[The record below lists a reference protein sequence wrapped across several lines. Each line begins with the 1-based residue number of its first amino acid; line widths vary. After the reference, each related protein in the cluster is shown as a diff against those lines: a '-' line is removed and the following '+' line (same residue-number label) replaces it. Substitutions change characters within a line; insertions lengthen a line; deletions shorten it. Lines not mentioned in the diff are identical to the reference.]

1 MVLPQTRETG
11 GTASPTVSREGAVLQ
26 VKGLRTVFR
35 QRGVDV
41 PVVNDV
47 NFDIRAGETVALV
60 GESGSGKSVSALTV
74 MRLVPSPKGRIAG
87 GQVLLEGEDLLRLGE
102 NAMRRVRGKTIGMVF
117 QEPMTSLNPI
127 HTIGRQLGEG
137 LRIHLGLT
145 RAAARERSIELL
157 DSVGISRPAERLHA
171 YPHQLS
177 GGMCQRVMIA
187 VALSCEPRIL
197 LADEPT
203 TALDVTTQAQILELM
218 NARAQALGT
227 ATLLITHDLGIVA
240 RYANRVNVMY
250 AGRIVEQGEA
260 RQLFDNPR
268 HPYTRGLLQSVPR
281 LDRPRRQDL
290 PAIEGLPPSPGSLP
304 KGCPFQPR
312 CPFRQE
318 ICDQPQA
325 LREIGPGRR
334 VACIRADELSSFD
347 GAA

>member
-1 MVLPQTRETG
+1 MDETAPPQ
-11 GTASPTVSREGAVLQ
+11 ASREGAVLE

-41 PVVNDV
+41 SVVNDV

-60 GESGSGKSVSALTV
+60 GESGSGKSVSALSV

-87 GQVLLEGEDLLRLGE
+87 GQVLLDGEDLLRLDE
-102 NAMRRVRGKTIGMVF
+102 PAMRGIRGKTIGMVF

-145 RAAARERSIELL
+145 GKAARERSIELL
-157 DSVGISRPAERLHA
+157 DSVGIPRPAERLHA

-187 VALSCEPRIL
+187 IALSCEPRIL

-218 NARAQALGT
+218 DARARALGT

-240 RYANRVNVMY
+240 RYASRVNVMY

-260 RQLFDNPR
+260 RQLYDNPR
-268 HPYTRGLLQSVPR
+268 HPYTRGLLESVPR
-281 LDRPRRQDL
+281 LDRPRRQEL

-304 KGCPFQPR
+304 QGCPFQPR

-318 ICDQPQA
+318 ICGQPQA
-325 LREIGPGRR
+325 LREISPGRR
-334 VACIRADELSSFD
+334 VACIRADELSPFD